1 MICKANPHGPSSG
14 NHVPSAFLPTH
25 RTSLSAIRG
34 CSLLGTVCHLEEL
47 FNYFQLPLN
56 FLIQRHV
63 WKENEN
69 GSRFLLG
76 SIILSFPPDWLWFHS
91 NPPASEQAPLKG
103 SPLGTG
109 LAVWAVSHSIS
120 THLNH
125 VTSAPEVKLHTGFF
139 QSIGR

>member
-1 MICKANPHGPSSG
+1 M
-14 NHVPSAFLPTH
+14 
-25 RTSLSAIRG
+25 
-34 CSLLGTVCHLEEL
+34 
-47 FNYFQLPLN
+47 
-56 FLIQRHV
+56 

-125 VTSAPEVKLHTGFF
+125 VTSAPGGQTAHWFLSKYWQVTGVIPGALVFLSLPKDSVSDVF
-139 QSIGR
+139 TRRDFEFT